1 MSNIFLPEFHIYIV
15 SNSFLRKLRICIV
28 ILSFISGVILT
39 AWYGYVIDFLV
50 GTRDPITLSGRAICE
65 IVIIIVIFLTYT
77 YAVRSKNTFIHKKFR
92 AFVLLGIAALWLCI
106 AISLLAIRGRDKA
119 NTWRSDE
126 YSSGMDRAIE
136 TFSVLCGVL
145 VLLEVA
151 VTLKHGP
158 LEHGSGESL
167 KPQQHEMVIVNP
179 TQPIQPQYPQPY
191 PNQYY
196 PQQSYPM
203 TQQQHS
209 LQEQQYQPKFE
220 MEDQYQPKFEIQDQ
234 LYQAQQQQQQQQ
246 PLQMHQSFDKPLP
259 QQPQQQYY
267 LPRPY
272 SANSYSGAAPQQLSG
287 SMVTTTLRPYSAN
300 SYSGAAPQQAPGSM
314 VTTTPRPY
322 SANSYSAA
330 APQQVPGSMV
340 TTTPQPG
347 TSVAVPPVLSMK
359 KYSSP
364 QSRIPQ

>member
-15 SNSFLRKLRICIV
+15 PNSFLRKLRICIV

-39 AWYGYVIDFLV
+39 AWYGYAINMLV

-77 YAVRSKNTFIHKKFR
+77 YAIRSKNTFVHKKFR

-119 NTWRSDE
+119 NTWKSDE

-158 LEHGSGESL
+158 LEHGSGKSL
-167 KPQQHEMVIVNP
+167 KPQQHEIVIVNP

-203 TQQQHS
+203 TQQQHP
-209 LQEQQYQPKFE
+209 LQELQYQPKFEMEDQYQPKFE

-234 LYQAQQQQQQQQ
+234 LYQAQQLQLQQHR
-246 PLQMHQSFDKPLP
+246 PLQMHQSFDKPLS

-267 LPRPY
+267 QPRPY
-272 SANSYSGAAPQQLSG
+272 SANSYSGAAP
-287 SMVTTTLRPYSAN
+287 
-300 SYSGAAPQQAPGSM
+300 
-314 VTTTPRPY
+314 
-322 SANSYSAA
+322 
-330 APQQVPGSMV
+330 
-340 TTTPQPG
+340 
-347 TSVAVPPVLSMK
+347 
-359 KYSSP
+359 
-364 QSRIPQ
+364 